1 MPTDNKAQV
10 PRGGSDGLVQDFRK
24 ATMGRLSDDV

>member
-10 PRGGSDGLVQDFRK
+10 PKGGSDGLVQDFRK
-24 ATMGRLSDDV
+24 AKMGKLSDDV